1 MTLNCREAKKGVGRQ
16 PHAAQTAFKKAVS
29 EPNAKHF
36 TIEMFSLS
44 LNFFLYTTQTKR
56 YPQWLNGSSAC

>member
-1 MTLNCREAKKGVGRQ
+1 MSPSRFERQ

-36 TIEMFSLS
+36 TIETVSLS
-44 LNFFLYTTQTKR
+44 LNFFLYITQTKR